1 MIKNNMDN
9 EPNNDRENEPSDEN
23 KEAERDELA
32 VSSVGTAENGAELSS
47 PEIQVVLPTKKR
59 GFRYGGYLFVK
70 RAFDLV
76 SAGLLFIVVSPIIAI
91 CLVIKV
97 LEDID
102 KKYCKLEVKEVED
115 DGKKHKNWYKS
126 KDGKLYECK
135 VVKDPEKKIKGN
147 RAPVYSSDRVGKGEK
162 LFKFYKIR
170 SMYPGAEAMK
180 QQLIDLGLNEADEP
194 AFKMKNDP
202 RITPFGKFL
211 RKSSI
216 DELLQL
222 LNIITSKMSV
232 VGPRPPLPKEVEEYT
247 PYQKHRLDVKGGLLC
262 LWQIQ
267 HDRNKLTFDDWINLD
282 LEYIEKQ
289 SVGLDLKIIF
299 KGAYM
304 VLFDRS
310 GE

>member
-1 MIKNNMDN
+1 MEDI
-9 EPNNDRENEPSDEN
+9 N
-23 KEAERDELA
+23 KAHPEKEEAAASA
-32 VSSVGTAENGAELSS
+32 VGNGAAAGDKLSAES
-47 PEIQVVLPTKKR
+47 PQISAKH

-70 RAFDLV
+70 RLFDIV
-76 SAGLLFIVVSPIIAI
+76 SSGLLFLVVSPLILI
-91 CLVIKV
+91 CLLIKW

-102 KKYCKLEVKEVED
+102 KKYCRLEVKEVED
-115 DGKKHKNWYKS
+115 DGKPHKNWYKS
-126 KDGKLYECK
+126 KSGKLYECK
-135 VVKDPEKKIKGN
+135 VVKDPEKKHKSK
-147 RAPVYSSDRVGKGEK
+147 RAPVYSSVRSGKGGK
-162 LFKFYKIR
+162 KFKFYKIR

-180 QQLIDLGLNEADEP
+180 AQLIELGLNEADEP

-202 RITPFGKFL
+202 RITPFGRFL
-211 RKSSI
+211 RKLSI

-222 LNIITSKMSV
+222 LNILAGSMSV
-232 VGPRPPLPKEVEEYT
+232 VGPRPPLPDEVEEYT
-247 PYQKHRLDVKGGLLC
+247 PYQLHRLDVKGGLLC

-267 HDRNKLTFDDWINLD
+267 HNRNALTFEDWVNLD

-289 SVGLDLKIIF
+289 CIWLDIKIIF